1 MVKKVTLD
9 SSVLVSAFVK
19 GDKFRPIA
27 RLILEKIFSGDYHA
41 TASVIVPVEVCG
53 SISRRAGIDKAE
65 MAGEQLSK
73 WVEMNFINYIE
84 LSERRTREA
93 MDLATKL
100 RVRGMDAIII
110 QVAKERNITLI
121 TFNEEMAEK
130 AKAVVRVLT
139 AKDFGTPKIRH
150 NL

>member
-53 SISRRAGIDKAE
+53 SISRKAGRDKAE
-65 MAGEQLSK
+65 MAGKQLSK
-73 WVEMNFINYIE
+73 WVEMKFISYIE
-84 LSERRTREA
+84 LSERRVREA

-110 QVAKERNITLI
+110 QAAKEKKRILV
-121 TFNEEMAEK
+121 TFDEEMAKE
-130 AKAVVRVLT
+130 AKTVVKVLT
-139 AKDFGTPKIRH
+139 AKDLVRRK
-150 NL
+150 